1 MDHSRPFPIWSVDQK
16 RFTSFLKVG
25 EDHLLISGGNEPY
38 FDNGSY
44 VVNPKRWEDAVD
56 APHEVCKP
64 KDYNHISIWYISYI
78 SIIYINMV
86 ATECMNGAMIQFAM
100 WMRISRS
107 LPWTMAELHWD
118 HHPEFV
124 G

>member
-1 MDHSRPFPIWSVDQK
+1 M
-16 RFTSFLKVG
+16 G
-25 EDHLLISGGNEPY
+25 EDHPLTSGGNEPY

-78 SIIYINMV
+78 YIYQSYINMV

-100 WMRISRS
+100 WTRISRS
-107 LPWTMAELHWD
+107 LPWLSFIGIIIQNLLDDKGGKSNNTHTDRQTDRWID
-118 HHPEFV
+118 R
-124 G
+124 